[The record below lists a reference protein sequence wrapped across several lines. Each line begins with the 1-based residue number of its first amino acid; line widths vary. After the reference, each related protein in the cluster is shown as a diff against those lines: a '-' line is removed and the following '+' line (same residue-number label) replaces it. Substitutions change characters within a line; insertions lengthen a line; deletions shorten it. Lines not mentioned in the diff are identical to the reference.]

1 MTTTNLLL
9 KAALLTVVG
18 LLVSACAGTPDPTPT
33 ATPLPPT
40 ATATPTPV
48 PPTPTPEPTAETEP
62 ERVLFRYIRAMA
74 LLSNGHYEDAIAQ
87 FNVVIRLLPELSSA
101 YFGRGLSYFHEAVK
115 DEPDIDEERARLALE
130 DLDRAIELRPGYAAA
145 LRNRGMV
152 HLSSGQVADAVA
164 DFSRAMKI
172 YEEKG
177 QSEGGQRG
185 ALSPGGTLAPHA
197 ACLGAGGGLLVYLH
211 EPLVP
216 PGANPARGSP
226 GAGEQPGHLAGD
238 RVLL

>member
-1 MTTTNLLL
+1 MVCYAEPWSGWMTTTNLLL
-9 KAALLTVVG
+9 KAALLAAVSM
-18 LLVSACAGTPDPTPT
+18 LVSACDAAPDPTPT
-33 ATPLPPT
+33 ATPPPPSPT
-40 ATATPTPV
+40 ATATPV

-177 QSEGGQRG
+177 QVRQANEVRSLLEGR
-185 ALSPGGTLAPHA
+185 
-197 ACLGAGGGLLVYLH
+197 
-211 EPLVP
+211 
-216 PGANPARGSP
+216 
-226 GAGEQPGHLAGD
+226 
-238 RVLL
+238 

>member
-1 MTTTNLLL
+1 MTKKYLLL
-9 KAALLTVVG
+9 NLALLTAAVFA
-18 LLVSACAGTPDPTPT
+18 VSACASAPEPTPA
-33 ATPLPPT
+33 ATPPPPSPT
-40 ATATPTPV
+40 VTPTPV

-87 FNVVIRLLPELSSA
+87 FNVVIRLLPELASA

-115 DEPDIDEERARLALE
+115 DEPDIDEEKVRLALE

-152 HLSSGQVADAVA
+152 HLSSGQVADALA
-164 DFSRAMKI
+164 DFSEAMNI

-177 QSEGGQRG
+177 QMREANEVRS
-185 ALSPGGTLAPHA
+185 
-197 ACLGAGGGLLVYLH
+197 LL
-211 EPLVP
+211 E
-216 PGANPARGSP
+216 R
-226 GAGEQPGHLAGD
+226 
-238 RVLL
+238 R

>member
-1 MTTTNLLL
+1 MVCYAGPRSGWMTTTNVLL

-115 DEPDIDEERARLALE
+115 DEPDIDEERVSLALE

-177 QSEGGQRG
+177 QVRQANEVRSLLEGR
-185 ALSPGGTLAPHA
+185 
-197 ACLGAGGGLLVYLH
+197 
-211 EPLVP
+211 
-216 PGANPARGSP
+216 
-226 GAGEQPGHLAGD
+226 
-238 RVLL
+238 

>member
-1 MTTTNLLL
+1 MVCYAGLRSGWMTTTNVLL

-18 LLVSACAGTPDPTPT
+18 LLVSACVGTPDPTPT

-40 ATATPTPV
+40 ATVTPTPV

-177 QSEGGQRG
+177 QVREANEVRSLLEGR
-185 ALSPGGTLAPHA
+185 
-197 ACLGAGGGLLVYLH
+197 
-211 EPLVP
+211 
-216 PGANPARGSP
+216 
-226 GAGEQPGHLAGD
+226 
-238 RVLL
+238 